1 MSVQNDASHVMY
13 IIAIGPH
20 VANENTSHRLG
31 KQQKLTPSKMP
42 QSGPAAEATSD
53 EATQA
58 AVVAAAK
65 PMALPPLLLA
75 LVSSALPE
83 ARLSGSK
90 APTVESSELTARRV
104 LEEETAAWE
113 EMGAKADTAVR
124 PAAHKRTERR
134 MVI

>member
-1 MSVQNDASHVMY
+1 MRQVIY

-20 VANENTSHRLG
+20 VANENPSHRLG

-65 PMALPPLLLA
+65 PMPPLLLA

-90 APTVESSELTARRV
+90 APTVESSEVTARRV